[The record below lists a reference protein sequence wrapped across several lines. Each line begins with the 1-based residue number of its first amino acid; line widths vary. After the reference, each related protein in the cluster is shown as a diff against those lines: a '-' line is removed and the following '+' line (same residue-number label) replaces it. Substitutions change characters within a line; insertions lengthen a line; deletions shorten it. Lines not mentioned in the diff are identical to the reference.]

1 MKLEEAISGGN
12 GGVPPANPSST
23 ATVPAETGQT
33 GSDPNAAEAGGG
45 SGTGEAV
52 KLAAWTQQLSREI
65 RENPELTKKLS
76 AYEKLDDLANAFFS
90 LEGKSGIPGKDA
102 RPEEV
107 KAFWEKLGYPEKP
120 ENYTVS
126 KEEGAEAFVSMAHGA
141 RLTDE
146 QAAAMW
152 KLASEKTASQ
162 IAALRE
168 QQAREI
174 AETDLALQ
182 KELGEAYPRA
192 MELLKRT
199 VSGSP
204 AFARLQQA
212 GLAGKPE
219 IIKAFIAL
227 GEAGAETG
235 SPRSDGAPPKQGESF
250 MDGKWF

>member
-12 GGVPPANPSST
+12 GEVPPANPSST

-33 GSDPNAAEAGGG
+33 GSDRQAAEAGEG
-45 SGTGEAV
+45 SGTGETV

-76 AYEKLDDLANAFFS
+76 AYEKLDDLANAFFA
-90 LEGKSGIPGKDA
+90 LEGKNGIPGRDA

-126 KEEGAEAFVSMAHGA
+126 KEKDAEVFVSMAHGA

-162 IAALRE
+162 IAALKER
-168 QQAREI
+168 QAREI

-182 KELGEAYPRA
+182 KELGEGYPRA

-204 AFARLQQA
+204 AFTLLQQA

-227 GEAGAETG
+227 GEASAETG
-235 SPRSDGAPPKQGESF
+235 SPRSDSAAGKQGESF